1 MRYSERLRA
10 PVSWWVIGLFFAVS
24 FATAVGFVLD
34 PVVSLVGGGLAAA
47 LVTVGLV
54 WYGSAAITVD
64 DEGLR
69 VGRYRL
75 EAAYLGEVVPHS
87 AGATRDRLG
96 RDADR
101 RALLVVRGYIPTSV
115 EVAIA
120 DPADPHPYWL
130 ISTRRPDELAAALTE
145 LRDRMPR

>member
-1 MRYSERLRA
+1 MIILKRLWCRLFGHCKVLILQGRYVSEL
-10 PVSWWVIGLFFAVS
+10 PDLQKEEIELGVQS
-24 FATAVGFVLD
+24 TAVAEDIARLE
-34 PVVSLVGGGLAAA
+34 AEI
-47 LVTVGLV
+47 
-54 WYGSAAITVD
+54 AAITVD

>member
-47 LVTVGLV
+47 LVTAGLV
-54 WYGSAAITVD
+54 WHGSAAITVD
-64 DEGLR
+64 DDGLR
-69 VGRYRL
+69 AGRYRL
-75 EAAYLGEVVPHS
+75 EAVYLGEAIAHS
-87 AGATRDRLG
+87 ASDTRDRLG
-96 RDADR
+96 RGADR

>member
-1 MRYSERLRA
+1 M
-10 PVSWWVIGLFFAVS
+10 IGLFFSVS
-24 FATAVGFVLD
+24 FTTAVGFVLD
-34 PVVSLVGGGLAAA
+34 PAVSLVGGAVAAA
-47 LVTVGLV
+47 LVAAGLV

-75 EAAYLGEVVPHS
+75 EADYLGEVTAHS
-87 AGATRDRLG
+87 ASATRDRLG

-145 LRDRMPR
+145 LADRMPR